1 MSNVPDPS
9 TWTLRFKLNR
19 TTVILFVTPTQSFT
33 SIKVDLLEAIK
44 AAGLKEINNI
54 PVPSDPEDILF
65 GIAQDRKD
73 PKKGWTGLEIPELDN
88 LTGAK
93 KGVRQGSILNQ
104 SPQGAGLISGQAM
117 AFKFRTET
125 SDDMLDDEWDVVL
138 PNPDEYDEE
147 EERIDERIDE
157 RIEDRIEDKIEESKE
172 ERKVGIR
179 REIRK
184 GVKEVKEVKGEK
196 EDDHEFE
203 ENEYEDE
210 DESEDGDYI
219 G

>member
-1 MSNVPDPS
+1 MSNAPDPS

-33 SIKVDLLEAIK
+33 SIKADLLEAIK
-44 AAGLKEINNI
+44 ATGLKEINNI

-73 PKKGWTGLEIPELDN
+73 PKRGWTGLEIPELDD

-93 KGVRQGSILNQ
+93 KGVRKGSILNQ
-104 SPQGAGLISGQAM
+104 SPQGAGLINGQAM

-125 SDDMLDDEWDVVL
+125 SDDMLDDEWDVFL

-147 EERIDERIDE
+147 EERI
-157 RIEDRIEDKIEESKE
+157 EDRKEEWKEERKE
-172 ERKVGIR
+172 ERKVER
-179 REIRK
+179 RE
-184 GVKEVKEVKGEK
+184 EVSEEVREDVSEEVREEVREGE

-203 ENEYEDE
+203 ADEYEDE
-210 DESEDGDYI
+210 DEDEDGDYV